1 MDHANPA
8 DTLEAALV
16 AENTALE
23 RHDATAAVALLEQKL
38 AATQAL
44 AALAI
49 EPQQLARL
57 RDLAADNRRLLERAI
72 GVQSQIIN
80 MVARAA
86 QSTSNHS
93 RYGADCRTVRNDGAL
108 AIARQA

>member
-1 MDHANPA
+1 MNHADPA
-8 DTLEAALV
+8 DALEAVLV

-23 RHDATAAVALLEQKL
+23 QNDATAAVALLDQKL

-44 AALAI
+44 STQPVAP
-49 EPQQLARL
+49 EQLARL

-86 QSTSNHS
+86 QSASSHS
-93 RYGADCRTVRNDGAL
+93 RYGADCRTVRDDGAR